1 MDRMSN
7 LGRKTVAGAWGRC
20 LHHLRGPHLAVART
34 TARLGALLLL
44 TLCTGCT
51 SWHEYVRNG
60 FKVGPNYCP
69 PCAEVAEHW
78 IDATDVRVREDSEIP
93 RLWWRVFKDPV
104 LNDLVTQASSQNLSL
119 RQAGFRILQARAQLG
134 IVRGNVFP
142 QQQDVSGNYRHWG
155 TNGEFFDQWDWGFR
169 LAWELDFWGRFRRAV
184 QAADANLDASVEDYD
199 DVLVTLLGDVADNYV
214 AIRTNQERIRLL
226 EENIAIQQAIVTVG
240 EDRLRA
246 GRTTTVNVEQV
257 RSNLLQNQA
266 QVEQLHVGL
275 RLAANRLCILLGVPP
290 QDMEQRL
297 GTQPIPVAPP
307 EVLVGIPADLLRR
320 RPDVRR
326 AERQAATQAEQIG
339 IAVTELY
346 PAITINGTLGYQA
359 REFPELFT
367 SQAFTGSVGPSFRW
381 NLLNYGRLLNN
392 VRLQE
397 SRLQEAVAFYQQTVL
412 SASAEVENG
421 LITYLRAQRRAKLLD
436 DSATAART
444 AVLTIQKQ
452 LQVGVIDFNQ
462 YAVIQQNLIQQQ
474 DLWAQARGEIALGLI
489 QAYRALGGGWEIRL
503 PEAADY
509 EESALPE
516 EVPPPAAEQP

>member
-1 MDRMSN
+1 M
-7 LGRKTVAGAWGRC
+7 
-20 LHHLRGPHLAVART
+20 
-34 TARLGALLLL
+34 
-44 TLCTGCT
+44 
-51 SWHEYVRNG
+51 
-60 FKVGPNYCP
+60 
-69 PCAEVAEHW
+69 
-78 IDATDVRVREDSEIP
+78 
-93 RLWWRVFKDPV
+93 
-104 LNDLVTQASSQNLSL
+104 
-119 RQAGFRILQARAQLG
+119 
-134 IVRGNVFP
+134 
-142 QQQDVSGNYRHWG
+142 
-155 TNGEFFDQWDWGFR
+155 
-169 LAWELDFWGRFRRAV
+169 
-184 QAADANLDASVEDYD
+184 
-199 DVLVTLLGDVADNYV
+199 
-214 AIRTNQERIRLL
+214 L
-226 EENIAIQQAIVTVG
+226 EQNIAIQQAIVTVG

-275 RLAANRLCILLGVPP
+275 RLAANRLCVLLGVPP

-326 AERQAATQAEQIG
+326 AERQAAAQAEQIG

-359 REFPELFT
+359 REFAELFLQ
-367 SQAFTGSVGPSFRW
+367 SSFYRKRRAIVPMESVELRPAAEQRPPAG
-381 NLLNYGRLLNN
+381 G
-392 VRLQE
+392 
-397 SRLQEAVAFYQQTVL
+397 AVAGGDRVL
-412 SASAEVENG
+412 PTDRSFG
-421 LITYLRAQRRAKLLD
+421 QRRSGKRADHLP
-436 DSATAART
+436 SCPTAGQVAGRQRHRRPKT

-489 QAYRALGGGWEIRL
+489 QAYRASGGGWEIRL